1 MPAIVGMGKAI
12 EMATENIERYN
23 KKLIELRNYTIDE
36 VLKQIPDSSVNG
48 DLVSR
53 LPGNVSISIKGVEA
67 EPLLLMLDMNGICAS
82 SGSACTS
89 GTLNPSHVLRA
100 IGLNDTLA
108 KGTLR
113 ISYGEENTMEDAKKI
128 VSVLKEVVHKLRNM
142 K

>member
-1 MPAIVGMGKAI
+1 
-12 EMATENIERYN
+12 
-23 KKLIELRNYTIDE
+23 
-36 VLKQIPDSSVNG
+36 
-48 DLVSR
+48 
-53 LPGNVSISIKGVEA
+53 
-67 EPLLLMLDMNGICAS
+67 MLDMNGICAS

-128 VSVLKEVVHKLRNM
+128 VNVLKEVVHKLRNM